1 LGLTNISDLST
12 ALEEK
17 ADPLG
22 TVKTVRSLQ
31 LEQAKRDLAE
41 AQLIA
46 ARRSGARG
54 LKARQMLI
62 EKEEALEE
70 AQAR

>member
-1 LGLTNISDLST
+1 VT
-12 ALEEK
+12 
-17 ADPLG
+17 
-22 TVKTVRSLQ
+22 TVRSLQ
-31 LEQAKRDLAE
+31 LEQAKQALAE

-62 EKEEALEE
+62 EKEKEVEE
-70 AQAR
+70 AQKR